1 MQIYNSLEDWKIY
14 NFLKTYL
21 DKQGFQLKQLSG
33 NLDCTSCC
41 KVHWLRFITSGAS
54 YILIMPSTEHVA
66 NCRPKFLGP
75 NLTSVT
81 DVLESTKLVL
91 RTQCLVPRSPGP
103 GNSPTTNKNWIK
115 NN

>member
-1 MQIYNSLEDWKIY
+1 
-14 NFLKTYL
+14 
-21 DKQGFQLKQLSG
+21 
-33 NLDCTSCC
+33 
-41 KVHWLRFITSGAS
+41 
-54 YILIMPSTEHVA
+54 MPSTEHVA

-103 GNSPTTNKNWIK
+103 GNSPTTSKN
-115 NN
+115 